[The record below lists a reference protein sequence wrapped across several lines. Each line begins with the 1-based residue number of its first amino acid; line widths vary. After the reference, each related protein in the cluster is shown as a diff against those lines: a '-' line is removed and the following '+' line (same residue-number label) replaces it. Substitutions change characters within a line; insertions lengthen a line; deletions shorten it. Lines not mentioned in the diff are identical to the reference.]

1 MIPDMGLEVRKAETA
16 DGTEFF
22 EYTVAGETLAY
33 LDDYGDEAS
42 VTVFKPY
49 EGHSR
54 QYARRPK
61 DKALGILRRH
71 LERVGYKL
79 EDAQE
84 R

>member
-1 MIPDMGLEVRKAETA
+1 MIPDMGLEVRKF
-16 DGTEFF
+16 EFKGAKCS
-22 EYTVAGETLAY
+22 EYTVAGAMLAY
-33 LDDYGDEAS
+33 LDDYGEEAA

-49 EGHSR
+49 EGHSKL
-54 QYARRPK
+54 YGPRPK

-71 LERVGYKL
+71 LEREGYKL

>member
-1 MIPDMGLEVRKAETA
+1 MIPNMGLEVRTAETV

-33 LDDYGDEAS
+33 MDVYADGVS

-54 QYARRPK
+54 HYTKRPK

-71 LERVGYKL
+71 LEREGYKL